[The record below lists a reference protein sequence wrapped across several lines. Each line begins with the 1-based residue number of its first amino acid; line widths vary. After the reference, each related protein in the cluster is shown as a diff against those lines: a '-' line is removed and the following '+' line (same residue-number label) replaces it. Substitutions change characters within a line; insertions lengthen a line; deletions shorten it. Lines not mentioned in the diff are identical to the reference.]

1 MTMRSRM
8 GRLGLVWAMVLA
20 VGASA
25 MATELPH
32 KKSSGKKT
40 SSASRKVSSKSHAAT
55 PAKSSSGRAALPL
68 RSADPYLGSIVV
80 DAATGQVLAENNAD
94 AKGFPASV
102 IKLMDMMVIMDRI
115 AAGQLSLSN
124 QVTVT
129 AASSKIGGTQV
140 WLEPR
145 EVFTIEE
152 LMYALMLQSAN
163 DAAMAL
169 AIGVAGS
176 SEAFVELMNKKAAEL
191 GMTNTQFHSVHGL
204 PPSSGKQGD
213 TSTARDLSILARA
226 LLSQHPEIT
235 QYTSTRIRNFREG
248 KEKGMVVMRNHNHLL
263 NDFPGCDGLKTGY
276 ISAGGFSLVAT
287 AERNGRRV
295 IAVVLGS
302 RDRKVRDA
310 RAAALL
316 GKGFAALPPP
326 PPPPPMVA
334 VTTNLPTAPLMTEE
348 TPAPVEESH
357 VGWLKVAGIGI
368 VVGLLGVI
376 VAAIIRKR
384 SPRNDF

>member
-8 GRLGLVWAMVLA
+8 GRLGWVCAVVLA
-20 VGASA
+20 VCGNAL
-25 MATELPH
+25 ATELPH
-32 KKSSGKKT
+32 KSSAKKTVSATHKASAKVHAKTSTKSSPGRT
-40 SSASRKVSSKSHAAT
+40 S
-55 PAKSSSGRAALPL
+55 LPL

-80 DAATGQVLAENNAD
+80 DVATGQVLAENNAD

-102 IKLMDMMVIMDRI
+102 IKLMDMMVIMDRV

-129 AASSKIGGTQV
+129 AESAKVGGTQV
-140 WLEPR
+140 WLAPG
-145 EVFTIEE
+145 EVFTVEE

-176 SEAFVELMNKKAAEL
+176 TDGFVELMNKKAAEL
-191 GMTNTQFHSVHGL
+191 GMTNTTFHSVHGL
-204 PPSSGKQGD
+204 PPSAGKQGD
-213 TSTARDLSILARA
+213 TSTARDLSVLARA
-226 LLSQHPEIT
+226 LLSQHPEILKF
-235 QYTSTRIRNFREG
+235 TSTQVRSFREG
-248 KEKGMVVMRNHNHLL
+248 EHQVVMRNHNHLL
-263 NDFPGCDGLKTGY
+263 GTVTGCDGLKTGF

-287 AERNGRRV
+287 AERGGRRV

-310 RAAALL
+310 RAAELL
-316 GKGFAALPPP
+316 NKGFLALPPLPPP
-326 PPPPPMVA
+326 PPVVT
-334 VTTNLPTAPLMTEE
+334 VTTNLPVAALMTEE
-348 TPAPVEESH
+348 PPAEQPH
-357 VGWLKVAGIGI
+357 AGWLKAAGIGLVAGIVI
-368 VVGLLGVI
+368 LVVVSF
-376 VAAIIRKR
+376 IRKR